1 MELSMAATQDMLSAL
16 AEHAAM
22 QSGGAPPPGA
32 AQRRTAFKVLAYMFA
47 TAVQVA
53 DKTSNPT
60 PSAASGGARTTT
72 GSTKR
77 GAAGK
82 KGGKKGS
89 SKSTAAAAA
98 QQDTELLDNDLEAQQ
113 EAADAENNEDGAG
126 FDWASLRSSCVNL
139 LTEILSADFGKLWSL
154 GVPEEAF
161 VSTFT
166 KTGTRLLSS
175 PYSMKDKEA
184 KRAVEELLAFA
195 CAKFPSVVT
204 ATVAAI
210 ADAITKFEHASDIA
224 ASIAELWAGDADV
237 ASSLTKSSQES
248 STVQHS
254 RYFAPH
260 VAADLLR
267 EVGVSNTSDSKD
279 AAGLR
284 RASSF
289 IINVSERSPHLVL
302 TNISVL
308 LPHME
313 RDSHQLRSALVS
325 TLGNIVARSFS
336 SAALSAAKSKEEVD
350 NATRTRDVLLDVLVD
365 RGHDINAVVRAA
377 ALRAWVS
384 LASCAAIPLARLS
397 AVTALAVGRL
407 RDKGAVVRKNAAQL
421 LRALLENNPF
431 GPKIVPELFEKNV
444 KAADAWLKVHAHA
457 IWLRL
462 SDKAARSGGGTEPN
476 VEATVAKAVVVA
488 TKQSG
493 ANSKNDNDDEDDD
506 NGENVAPG
514 KNPSDEDLI
523 ADSASQQASTEN
535 LVVTPEVAAYVRA
548 REMYGSAAKFSTQVA
563 SAVPTMATELLSSKT
578 SSDVMEAIRFLSRA
592 RAFGVP
598 GAEAGLARMLVLV
611 WAEGNVKEEVVA
623 TFDKLYILN
632 EALEDEDVEALAIAG
647 GATEDGGEAVKSS
660 TGDETA
666 DLPSSEIPPTAATSK
681 KTSRGG
687 GGAKKSKP
695 KAVKA
700 ANDEG
705 DDDDDDDVP
714 KKPRKARA
722 AASKKL
728 SSQQIDDDDDDD
740 DVEGGKVDEDDEDAE
755 VEDDDDD
762 DDDDEGGGKTKKKKG
777 GKAAAKPR
785 APRKKA
791 AVAPAAAAAV
801 LRKATASISASQRA
815 ALDPAVIAQNLV
827 GLLSG
832 APLAVRTSLEE
843 VLRLCALR
851 GMIPQGVVSCLWD
864 TVAYGVA
871 TLARTRI
878 SVANTLAQQQRA
890 AAAASTAGTVSSDA
904 AASSSI
910 SPPLSQT
917 QAAAQIRGQASQI
930 EIILQRARAAMS
942 VLTMVAAADPTT
954 IDSLAGLARMRAV
967 LTPQRITGFPSGSGL
982 LRAAHS
988 ALCVG
993 PNGVSKEIAAAAVDH
1008 VLSQGDYR
1016 LAKHA
1021 CAALLRFRG
1030 NSLLSVGTSSK
1041 AIMAAAAAEEASAAA
1056 SAAST
1061 AAAKKGSTSAAAV
1074 QKAKE
1079 VEAEKANASKA
1090 RSENV
1095 DAIVLSLC
1103 DLIGGEWD
1111 GGGDLHN
1118 VHYYAAAQQ
1127 ALDAIFCLAS
1137 NPSAICSDILR
1148 EMAARALV
1156 VNPREKSTTSEAA
1169 SISPPSFEYAFT
1181 SSVSRSRLS
1190 RFFFVLGHVPLKTLV
1205 HVEALSTRAKL
1216 LRIKA
1221 SEKADHSN
1229 QAPPVNAASVGGG
1242 GGGKKGKASA
1252 ASSSAAGPKDDI
1264 EAQLGSAAAEDEKEA
1279 ELVVS
1284 IAEKELLSTQSL
1296 CGLFSPLLE
1305 HVTRALLQPQDADA
1319 MTPENETLAQ
1329 SALLAL
1335 CKLSAVSSDFCEKQL
1350 PLLFTILS
1358 RAHNPRIRALTVI
1371 ALGDLA
1377 FRFPNMVEPYTSH
1390 LYARLRDADTRVRKN
1405 TLMVLTHLILNDM
1418 VKVKGQV
1425 GEIAVCLS
1433 DPDQRISDLTR
1444 VFFTELSKRSSNP
1457 IYNILPDTLSCLSR
1471 LASGEVQNQEFAAAI
1486 VADAAGVTGGPSPVA
1501 LRQLDRETFREIVR
1515 FLLSFIGKD
1524 KQSDSLA
1531 EKLLHRFESTAAG
1544 GGEGG
1549 GEKQEPAQQT
1559 QKTTSDSS
1567 ALAGSPYV
1575 AALWRDL
1582 AFCLSQL
1589 PLSEKSIRRMAESV
1603 RTYKTALALPDV
1615 WESFLL
1621 MLNKAKKMVSVSSSA
1636 AASAAAK
1643 DVAEGGGSAPTTT
1656 TSSSGGGGGGASKVE
1671 MRQLVEEWE
1680 KALLEARSGA
1690 ADDDSALMNAKV
1702 AAKRARRVAE
1712 KEGVD
1717 SDKIASQALVAAK
1730 DAAAAVAAAVAPSK
1744 SKTTSAKAA
1753 AAAAAKVNAGLSSKE
1768 SAPPPPP
1775 PPSSRPA
1782 RKGAARKGIVID
1794 DDDDDDEEEEEV
1806 VKPTTSKSRG
1816 ASRATTPNEG
1826 GGGKKK

>member
-1 MELSMAATQDMLSAL
+1 
-16 AEHAAM
+16 
-22 QSGGAPPPGA
+22 
-32 AQRRTAFKVLAYMFA
+32 
-47 TAVQVA
+47 
-53 DKTSNPT
+53 
-60 PSAASGGARTTT
+60 
-72 GSTKR
+72 
-77 GAAGK
+77 
-82 KGGKKGS
+82 
-89 SKSTAAAAA
+89 
-98 QQDTELLDNDLEAQQ
+98 
-113 EAADAENNEDGAG
+113 
-126 FDWASLRSSCVNL
+126 
-139 LTEILSADFGKLWSL
+139 
-154 GVPEEAF
+154 
-161 VSTFT
+161 
-166 KTGTRLLSS
+166 
-175 PYSMKDKEA
+175 
-184 KRAVEELLAFA
+184 
-195 CAKFPSVVT
+195 
-204 ATVAAI
+204 
-210 ADAITKFEHASDIA
+210 
-224 ASIAELWAGDADV
+224 
-237 ASSLTKSSQES
+237 
-248 STVQHS
+248 
-254 RYFAPH
+254 
-260 VAADLLR
+260 
-267 EVGVSNTSDSKD
+267 
-279 AAGLR
+279 
-284 RASSF
+284 
-289 IINVSERSPHLVL
+289 
-302 TNISVL
+302 
-308 LPHME
+308 
-313 RDSHQLRSALVS
+313 
-325 TLGNIVARSFS
+325 
-336 SAALSAAKSKEEVD
+336 
-350 NATRTRDVLLDVLVD
+350 
-365 RGHDINAVVRAA
+365 
-377 ALRAWVS
+377 
-384 LASCAAIPLARLS
+384 
-397 AVTALAVGRL
+397 
-407 RDKGAVVRKNAAQL
+407 
-421 LRALLENNPF
+421 
-431 GPKIVPELFEKNV
+431 
-444 KAADAWLKVHAHA
+444 
-457 IWLRL
+457 
-462 SDKAARSGGGTEPN
+462 
-476 VEATVAKAVVVA
+476 
-488 TKQSG
+488 
-493 ANSKNDNDDEDDD
+493 
-506 NGENVAPG
+506 
-514 KNPSDEDLI
+514 
-523 ADSASQQASTEN
+523 
-535 LVVTPEVAAYVRA
+535 
-548 REMYGSAAKFSTQVA
+548 
-563 SAVPTMATELLSSKT
+563 
-578 SSDVMEAIRFLSRA
+578 
-592 RAFGVP
+592 
-598 GAEAGLARMLVLV
+598 
-611 WAEGNVKEEVVA
+611 
-623 TFDKLYILN
+623 
-632 EALEDEDVEALAIAG
+632 
-647 GATEDGGEAVKSS
+647 
-660 TGDETA
+660 
-666 DLPSSEIPPTAATSK
+666 
-681 KTSRGG
+681 
-687 GGAKKSKP
+687 
-695 KAVKA
+695 
-700 ANDEG
+700 
-705 DDDDDDDVP
+705 
-714 KKPRKARA
+714 
-722 AASKKL
+722 
-728 SSQQIDDDDDDD
+728 
-740 DVEGGKVDEDDEDAE
+740 
-755 VEDDDDD
+755 
-762 DDDDEGGGKTKKKKG
+762 
-777 GKAAAKPR
+777 
-785 APRKKA
+785 
-791 AVAPAAAAAV
+791 
-801 LRKATASISASQRA
+801 
-815 ALDPAVIAQNLV
+815 
-827 GLLSG
+827 
-832 APLAVRTSLEE
+832 
-843 VLRLCALR
+843 
-851 GMIPQGVVSCLWD
+851 
-864 TVAYGVA
+864 
-871 TLARTRI
+871 
-878 SVANTLAQQQRA
+878 
-890 AAAASTAGTVSSDA
+890 
-904 AASSSI
+904 
-910 SPPLSQT
+910 
-917 QAAAQIRGQASQI
+917 
-930 EIILQRARAAMS
+930 
-942 VLTMVAAADPTT
+942 
-954 IDSLAGLARMRAV
+954 
-967 LTPQRITGFPSGSGL
+967 
-982 LRAAHS
+982 
-988 ALCVG
+988 VG
-993 PNGVSKEIAAAAVDH
+993 PNGVSKEVAAAAVDH

-1056 SAAST
+1056 SAST
-1061 AAAKKGSTSAAAV
+1061 AAAAKKGSTSAAAV

-1079 VEAEKANASKA
+1079 VEAEKASASKA

-1095 DAIVLSLC
+1095 DSIVLSLC

-1137 NPSAICSDILR
+1137 NPAAICADILR

-1156 VNPREKSTTSEAA
+1156 VNPREKSTTTSDAA
-1169 SISPPSFEYAFT
+1169 SISSPSFEYTFT

-1216 LRIKA
+1216 LRIRA

-1229 QAPPVNAASVGGG
+1229 QAPPVNAAAVGG

-1252 ASSSAAGPKDDI
+1252 SAASSAAAGPKDDI

-1279 ELVVS
+1279 ELVAS

-1296 CGLFSPLLE
+1296 CGLFAPLLE

-1471 LASGEVQNQEFAAAI
+1471 LASGEAQNQEFAAAI

-1544 GGEGG
+1544 GGGEGG
-1549 GEKQEPAQQT
+1549 GEKQEPTQQT
-1559 QKTTSDSS
+1559 QKSTSDSS
-1567 ALAGSPYV
+1567 ALAGSPFV

-1643 DVAEGGGSAPTTT
+1643 DVAEGGGGSSAPTTT
-1656 TSSSGGGGGGASKVE
+1656 TNSSGGGGGGASKVE

-1690 ADDDSALMNAKV
+1690 AEDDSALMNAKV

-1753 AAAAAKVNAGLSSKE
+1753 AAAAAKVSAGLSSKE
-1768 SAPPPPP
+1768 SVPPPPP

-1782 RKGAARKGIVID
+1782 RKGAARKGIVIDD

-1826 GGGKKK
+1826 GGRKK

>member
-1 MELSMAATQDMLSAL
+1 MELSIAATQDMLSAL

-60 PSAASGGARTTT
+60 LTAASGGKSAS

-82 KGGKKGS
+82 KGGKKGGN
-89 SKSTAAAAA
+89 KSAAAVAT
-98 QQDTELLDNDLEAQQ
+98 QELIDDDALVDPEEAN
-113 EAADAENNEDGAG
+113 AENDEDGSSG
-126 FDWASLRSSCVNL
+126 FDWASLRSSCINL

-175 PYSMKDKEA
+175 PYCMKDKEA

-204 ATVAAI
+204 ATVAAL
-210 ADAITKFEHASDIA
+210 ADAITKFEHASDCA
-224 ASIAELWAGDADV
+224 ASIGELWAGDADV
-237 ASSLTKSSQES
+237 ISSLKNSQES
-248 STVQHS
+248 SSVQHS

-267 EVGVSNTSDSKD
+267 EVGVSNSSDSKD
-279 AAGLR
+279 SAGLR

-336 SAALSAAKSKEEVD
+336 SAALATARTKEEVD
-350 NATRTRDVLLDVLVD
+350 NMTRTRDVLLDVLVD

-377 ALRAWVS
+377 ALKAWVT
-384 LASCAAIPLARLS
+384 LASCAAIPLARLA

-431 GPKIVPELFEKNV
+431 GPKIVPELFERNV
-444 KAADAWLKVHAHA
+444 KAADDWLKVHANA
-457 IWLRL
+457 IWVRI
-462 SDKAARSGGGTEPN
+462 SDKSGGGARETEPN
-476 VEATVAKAVVVA
+476 PESKKDEGSVAKSVA
-488 TKQSG
+488 KRG
-493 ANSKNDNDDEDDD
+493 GSKNNNIDDNDAEEGDEKA
-506 NGENVAPG
+506 APEK
-514 KNPSDEDLI
+514 KNPTDEDLI
-523 ADSASQQASTEN
+523 ADAASQPASTEN

-647 GATEDGGEAVKSS
+647 GATEDGGEAIKPSTTDETELPSASGLTASTATTSKSS
-660 TGDETA
+660 STRG
-666 DLPSSEIPPTAATSK
+666 
-681 KTSRGG
+681 GG
-687 GGAKKSKP
+687 GGAKKT
-695 KAVKA
+695 KAKAAKA
-700 ANDEG
+700 ANDDE
-705 DDDDDDDVP
+705 DDDNDDDAP

-728 SSQQIDDDDDDD
+728 SAQEIDDDDNDDENKGND
-740 DVEGGKVDEDDEDAE
+740 DDEDAE
-755 VEDDDDD
+755 VEDEDD
-762 DDDDEGGGKTKKKKG
+762 DDDDEGNGKKKRGKG
-777 GKAAAKPR
+777 ASKPR

-791 AVAPAAAAAV
+791 AAAPAAAAAV
-801 LRKATASISASQRA
+801 LRKATVTISASQRA
-815 ALDPAVIAQNLV
+815 ALDPAVIGQNLV

-851 GMIPQGVVSCLWD
+851 GLIPQGVVSCLWD

-890 AAAASTAGTVSSDA
+890 AAET
-904 AASSSI
+904 ASSSTSSSSSSEVA
-910 SPPLSQT
+910 SPPPPSQT
-917 QAAAQIRGQASQI
+917 QAAAQIRSQASQI
-930 EIILQRARAAMS
+930 EIILQRSRAAMS

-982 LRAAHS
+982 LRAAHA

-993 PNGVSKEIAAAAVDH
+993 PNGVSKEVAAAAVDH

-1056 SAAST
+1056 AL
-1061 AAAKKGSTSAAAV
+1061 AAAAAGSKKGSTSAAAV

-1079 VEAEKANASKA
+1079 LEAEKASAAKA

-1095 DAIVLSLC
+1095 ESIILSLC

-1137 NPSAICSDILR
+1137 NPAAICSDILR
-1148 EMAARALV
+1148 EMAARALIL
-1156 VNPREKSTTSEAA
+1156 NPRDKSANEAA
-1169 SISPPSFEYAFT
+1169 SASTPSFEFIFS

-1221 SEKADHSN
+1221 SEKADHTNS
-1229 QAPPVNAASVGGG
+1229 APPVNSAVVAGMG
-1242 GGGKKGKASA
+1242 GGGKKGGEKGKAA
-1252 ASSSAAGPKDDI
+1252 AAAAAGPKDDI

-1279 ELVVS
+1279 ELVTS

-1296 CGLFSPLLE
+1296 CGLFAPLLE
-1305 HVTRALLQPQDADA
+1305 HITKALLQPQDADA
-1319 MTPENETLAQ
+1319 ITPENETLAQ
-1329 SALLAL
+1329 SALLSL

-1444 VFFTELSKRSSNP
+1444 IFFTELSKRSSNP

-1486 VADAAGVTGGPSPVA
+1486 VADAGGVNTGPSPVA
-1501 LRQLDRETFREIVR
+1501 LRQLDRETFRDIVR

-1531 EKLLHRFESTAAG
+1531 EKLLHRFESTSAG

-1549 GEKQEPAQQT
+1549 GGEKQESSPQQQAQKPT
-1559 QKTTSDSS
+1559 ADS

-1603 RTYKTALALPDV
+1603 RTYKTALVLPDV
-1615 WESFLL
+1615 WESFVL

-1643 DVAEGGGSAPTTT
+1643 DAAEGGSAPTTT
-1656 TSSSGGGGGGASKVE
+1656 SSGGISGASKVE

-1690 ADDDSALMNAKV
+1690 AEDDSALMNAKV
-1702 AAKRARRVAE
+1702 VAKRARRIAE

-1730 DAAAAVAAAVAPSK
+1730 DAAAAVAAAAAPTK
-1744 SKTTSAKAA
+1744 SKTSAKAA
-1753 AAAAAKVNAGLSSKE
+1753 AAATAKVNAGLSTKE
-1768 SAPPPPP
+1768 SVAAAPPPP

-1782 RKGAARKGIVID
+1782 RKGAARKGIVIED
-1794 DDDDDDEEEEEV
+1794 DDDDDDEEEDEV
-1806 VKPTTSKSRG
+1806 VKPTASKSRG
-1816 ASRATTPNEG
+1816 GSRATTPNAG
-1826 GGGKKK
+1826 GGRKK

>member
-16 AEHAAM
+16 AEHASS
-22 QSGGAPPPGA
+22 QSGGSPPPGA
-32 AQRRTAFKVLAYMFA
+32 AQRRTAFKVFAYMFA

-53 DKTSNPT
+53 DKTSVPNPST
-60 PSAASGGARTTT
+60 TSSVTAS
-72 GSTKR
+72 KR
-77 GAAGK
+77 GIAGK
-82 KGGKKGS
+82 KGGGGGGKKGS
-89 SKSTAAAAA
+89 KAAAASA
-98 QQDTELLDNDLEAQQ
+98 AAATNDMVDEELDVPPAGDADNADDT
-113 EAADAENNEDGAG
+113 AG
-126 FDWASLRSSCVNL
+126 FDWASLRAPCINL

-175 PYSMKDKEA
+175 PFSMKDKEA

-210 ADAITKFEHASDIA
+210 ADAITKFEHANDCA
-224 ASIAELWAGDADV
+224 AAIGELWAGEAEIEAAKK
-237 ASSLTKSSQES
+237 ASAVESLVPQ
-248 STVQHS
+248 S

-267 EVGVSNTSDSKD
+267 EVGVSNSSDSKD
-279 AAGLR
+279 SAGLR

-325 TLGNIVARSFS
+325 TLGNIVSRSFS
-336 SAALSAAKSKEEVD
+336 SAALASARSAAEVD
-350 NATRTRDVLLDVLVD
+350 AATKTRDLLLDVLVE

-377 ALRAWVS
+377 ALKAWVG

-431 GPKIVPELFEKNV
+431 GPKIAPELFEKSV
-444 KAADAWLKVHAHA
+444 KAADEWLKVNAHK
-457 IWLRL
+457 IWLRI
-462 SDKAARSGGGTEPN
+462 SDKDKLALGSSGSELNEPKN
-476 VEATVAKAVVVA
+476 VEGTA
-488 TKQSG
+488 TKSTLQTSSSNEG
-493 ANSKNDNDDEDDD
+493 DDDDD
-506 NGENVAPG
+506 NTENQTPG
-514 KNPSDEDLI
+514 RNPTDEDLI
-523 ADSASQQASTEN
+523 ADAESQQTSTEN

-548 REMYGSAAKFSTQVA
+548 REMYSAAAKFATQVV

-611 WAEGNVKEEVVA
+611 WADGNVKEEVVT

-647 GATEDGGEAVKSS
+647 GATEDGGETGNAPLTTDESVEPPTNTAAPSRVTAVKSS
-660 TGDETA
+660 
-666 DLPSSEIPPTAATSK
+666 
-681 KTSRGG
+681 R
-687 GGAKKSKP
+687 AKKATKP
-695 KAVKA
+695 KAVQVDD
-700 ANDEG
+700 N
-705 DDDDDDDVP
+705 DDDDNAT

-722 AASKKL
+722 AATKKKA
-728 SSQQIDDDDDDD
+728 SQIDDDEDENEGKDDAD
-740 DVEGGKVDEDDEDAE
+740 DDEDAE
-755 VEDDDDD
+755 LDDDADEDDDE
-762 DDDDEGGGKTKKKKG
+762 EGGNGKKKRGKT
-777 GKAAAKPR
+777 ATKPR
-785 APRKKA
+785 ASRKKTS
-791 AVAPAAAAAV
+791 APSVAAAAV
-801 LRKATASISASQRA
+801 LRKATTSITASQRA

-843 VLRLCALR
+843 VLSLCTSR
-851 GMIPQGVVSCLWD
+851 GLIPNGVVSCLWD

-878 SVANTLAQQQRA
+878 AVANTLAQQQRA
-890 AAAASTAGTVSSDA
+890 VAAAVAAAATTTTMSSVSSESITSSN
-904 AASSSI
+904 SSS
-910 SPPLSQT
+910 SPSITQA
-917 QAAAQIRGQASQI
+917 QAAAQIKSQATQI
-930 EIILQRARAAMS
+930 EIILQRARSAMS

-967 LTPQRITGFPSGSGL
+967 LTPQRISGFPSGSGL
-982 LRAAHS
+982 LRVAHG
-988 ALCVG
+988 ALCIG
-993 PNGVSKEIAAAAVDH
+993 PNGVSKEIAASAVDH

-1041 AIMAAAAAEEASAAA
+1041 AIMAAAAAEEAAAATAALVSSTAASKKGNNSAAA
-1056 SAAST
+1056 T
-1061 AAAKKGSTSAAAV
+1061 

-1079 VEAEKANASKA
+1079 LEAEKVAASKA
-1090 RSENV
+1090 RAENV
-1095 DAIVLSLC
+1095 DAIVFSLC
-1103 DLIGGEWD
+1103 DLIGSEWD
-1111 GGGDLHN
+1111 GGGDLQN
-1118 VHYYAAAQQ
+1118 IHYYAAAQQ
-1127 ALDAIFCLAS
+1127 AIDAIFCLAS
-1137 NPSAICSDILR
+1137 DPATICAELLR

-1156 VNPREKSTTSEAA
+1156 ISPREKSTEANDA
-1169 SISPPSFEYAFT
+1169 GSSPSFEFAFS

-1221 SEKADHSN
+1221 SEKASHSN
-1229 QAPPVNAASVGGG
+1229 PTPLVNSASTTT
-1242 GGGKKGKASA
+1242 GKKGSDKGVA
-1252 ASSSAAGPKDDI
+1252 AAAAGPKDDI

-1284 IAEKELLSTQSL
+1284 IAEKELLATQSL
-1296 CGLFSPLLE
+1296 CGRFAPLLD
-1305 HVTRALLQPQDADA
+1305 HITRALLQPQDSDA
-1319 MTPENETLAQ
+1319 ATPENETLSQ

-1433 DPDQRISDLTR
+1433 DPEQRISDLTR

-1471 LASGEVQNQEFAAAI
+1471 LASGEAQNQEFATAI
-1486 VADAAGVTGGPSPVA
+1486 VADAAGVTSGPSPVA
-1501 LRQLDRETFREIVR
+1501 LRQLDRETFRDIVR

-1531 EKLLHRFESTAAG
+1531 EKLLHRFESTSAG
-1544 GGEGG
+1544 GGEGSTSAETG
-1549 GEKQEPAQQT
+1549 KQETLSSQSSQPAN
-1559 QKTTSDSS
+1559 SS

-1621 MLNKAKKMVSVSSSA
+1621 MLNKAKKMVNVSNSA

-1643 DVAEGGGSAPTTT
+1643 EAAEGGTAPASSTTTTT
-1656 TSSSGGGGGGASKVE
+1656 TSTSSASKIE

-1690 ADDDSALMNAKV
+1690 AEDDSALMNAKV
-1702 AAKRARRVAE
+1702 ASKRARRVAE

-1717 SDKIASQALVAAK
+1717 SEKIAAQALVDAK
-1730 DAAAAVAAAVAPSK
+1730 DAAAAVAAAAAPTKTSK
-1744 SKTTSAKAA
+1744 GGGTKTTSTSTKTKAPSA
-1753 AAAAAKVNAGLSSKE
+1753 TASASSAKE
-1768 SAPPPPP
+1768 SSVPPLPPT
-1775 PPSSRPA
+1775 SRPA
-1782 RKGAARKGIVID
+1782 RKGAARKGIVIED
-1794 DDDDDDEEEEEV
+1794 DDDDDDEEEV
-1806 VKPTTSKSRG
+1806 VKPAPSKSR
-1816 ASRATTPNEG
+1816 SRATTPKDEG
-1826 GGGKKK
+1826 GGRKK